1 MLEGFVVVFLLL
13 AVIVVAA
20 ITVIVGLALVRRP
33 APDWQRH
40 LRAQGQAISKEP
52 VGDQVTA
59 QETTLGD
66 LLDANRVPKNG
77 YFDPDRL
84 PGIER
89 IESVAERIENIQEK
103 RRCEKE
109 S

>member
-1 MLEGFVVVFLLL
+1 MLEGFAVIFFLL
-13 AVIVVAA
+13 AVIVIAA
-20 ITVIVGLALVRRP
+20 IAVIVGLALVRRP

-40 LRAQGQAISKEP
+40 LRAQGQAISEESASEG
-52 VGDQVTA
+52 VAA

-66 LLDANRVPKNG
+66 MLDANRVQKNG

-84 PGIER
+84 PGIDRIEGVADRIER
-89 IESVAERIENIQEK
+89 IQENRQSA
-103 RRCEKE
+103 KE